1 MIAIC
6 ADHFICC
13 LRFLLLFN
21 LIILTL
27 LLFESSS
34 FSSEYFYPVTQTD
47 D

>member
-1 MIAIC
+1 MISTGVGYFVYFSVSPYVF
-6 ADHFICC
+6 H
-13 LRFLLLFN
+13 

-27 LLFESSS
+27 LVFEPSS